1 MTPEKLFHELLGLG
15 LNWRVQ
21 ECEFKR
27 EKGVVLLVI
36 CETEHLWES
45 ERCPGSG
52 GRVKCY
58 DHVEEMV
65 WRHLNV
71 FEHQCEIRCLL
82 PRGRCE
88 STGKI
93 YRVTPPWEG
102 LSKHFTKSF
111 EAMTLLLLRE
121 MPVAA
126 VGRTIGEHDTRLW
139 RMLKA
144 HVAAAYP
151 QADWSEVSCVGCD
164 EMSVRK
170 GHHYVSVFC
179 DLVGKR
185 VLFAVPGKDKKVWEA
200 FAQALGE
207 HNGHHRAI
215 TEVSIDMSPAYIAG
229 VKENIGDQA
238 AIVFDKFHV
247 IAHVNDAVD
256 DVRRQEMR
264 FGGWATRN
272 DLKETRWIWLKNAE
286 NLSDKQ
292 KAKQQ
297 RLEDKNLLTAKAY
310 QMRLTLQDIYQIPH
324 AGPAKRKLLAWCRW
338 VRLVAKKHT
347 SLMFNKMLGCAKMIE
362 THLLGILSHWKRRT
376 TNAFLE
382 ALNSVFSAVKCK
394 ARGFR
399 STDNLIAMLYFTAGK
414 LKIPATHWK

>member
-15 LNWRVQ
+15 LNWKVE
-21 ECEFKR
+21 ECEFKH
-27 EKGVVLLVI
+27 EEGVVSLVI
-36 CETEHLWES
+36 CETEHLWET
-45 ERCPGSG
+45 ERCPESG

-71 FEHQCEIRCLL
+71 FEHKCEIRCRL
-82 PRGRCE
+82 PRGRCAT
-88 STGKI
+88 SGKI

-102 LSKHFTKSF
+102 LSKHFTKAF

-126 VGRTIGEHDTRLW
+126 VGRIIDEHDTRLW

-144 HVAAAYP
+144 HVAAAYS
-151 QADWSEVSCVGCD
+151 QTDWSQVTCVGCD

-170 GHHYVSVFC
+170 GHHYVSAFC
-179 DLVGKR
+179 DLIGKR
-185 VLFAVPGKDKKVWEA
+185 VLFAVPGKDKKVWNS
-200 FAQALGE
+200 FTKALEE
-207 HNGHHRAI
+207 HYGHHRTI
-215 TEVSIDMSPAYIAG
+215 VEVSIDMSPAYLAG
-229 VKENIGDQA
+229 VKESIGDQA
-238 AIVFDKFHV
+238 QVVFDKFHV

-256 DVRRQEMR
+256 HVRRQEMR

-272 DLKETRWIWLKNAE
+272 DLKETRWIWLKNPE
-286 NLSDKQ
+286 NLNEKQ
-292 KAKQQ
+292 KARRQ
-297 RLEDKNLLTAKAY
+297 RLEDKNLITAKAY

-324 AGPAKRKLLAWCRW
+324 VILAERKLLAWCRW
-338 VRLVAKKHT
+338 VRRVAKKYA
-347 SLMFNKMLGCAKMIE
+347 SLMFSKMLSCAKMIE
-362 THLLGILSHWKRRT
+362 SHLPGILSHWKRGT

-382 ALNSVFSAVKCK
+382 ALNSVFSAVKRK

-414 LKIPATHWK
+414 LKIPATH

>member
-15 LNWRVQ
+15 LNWRVE

-27 EKGVVLLVI
+27 ENGVVYLRI
-36 CETEHLWES
+36 GETEHLWES
-45 ERCPGSG
+45 ERCPESG

-71 FEHQCEIRCLL
+71 FEHKCEIRCRL

-88 STGKI
+88 TSGKV
-93 YRVTPPWEG
+93 YRVRPPWEG
-102 LSKHFTKSF
+102 LCKHFTKAF
-111 EAMTLLLLRE
+111 EAMALLLLRE

-126 VGRTIGEHDTRLW
+126 VGRIVDEHDTRLW

-151 QADWSEVSCVGCD
+151 QADWSQVTCVGCD
-164 EMSVRK
+164 EMSARK
-170 GHHYVSVFC
+170 GHRYVSVFC

-185 VLFAVPGKDKKVWEA
+185 VLFAVPGKDKKVWES
-200 FAQALGE
+200 FAQALSD

-215 TEVSIDMSPAYIAG
+215 EEVSMDMSPAYIAG

-238 AIVFDKFHV
+238 RVVFDKYHV
-247 IAHVNDAVD
+247 IAHVNEAVD
-256 DVRRQEMR
+256 HVRRQEMR
-264 FGGWATRN
+264 LAGWATRN
-272 DLKETRWIWLKNAE
+272 DLKETRWIWLKNPE
-286 NLSDKQ
+286 NLSEKQ

-297 RLEDKNLLTAKAY
+297 RLEDKNLITAKAY
-310 QMRLTLQDIYQIPH
+310 QMRLTLQDIYQIPY
-324 AGPAKRKLLAWCRW
+324 ADLAKRKLLAWCRW
-338 VRLVAKKHT
+338 VRRVAKKHV
-347 SLMFNKMLGCAKMIE
+347 SLMFYKMLACAKMIE
-362 THLLGILSHWKRRT
+362 SHLPGILSHWKRRT

-382 ALNSVFSAVKCK
+382 ALNSVFSAVKRK

-414 LKIPATHWK
+414 LKIPATH

>member
-15 LNWRVQ
+15 LNWKVE
-21 ECEFKR
+21 ECEFRR
-27 EKGVVLLVI
+27 EDGVVSLRI

-45 ERCPGSG
+45 ERCPGTG
-52 GRVKCY
+52 DRVKCY

-71 FEHQCEIRCLL
+71 FEHKCEIRCRL
-82 PRGRCE
+82 PRGRGE
-88 STGKI
+88 QSGKV
-93 YRVTPPWEG
+93 YRVSPPWEG
-102 LSKHFTKSF
+102 LSKHFTKAF
-111 EAMTLLLLRE
+111 EAMALLLMRE
-121 MPVAA
+121 MPVSA

-144 HVAAAYP
+144 HVALAYP
-151 QADWSEVSCVGCD
+151 QADWSEVTCVGCD

-170 GHHYVSVFC
+170 GHRYVSVFC

-185 VLFAVPGKDKKVWEA
+185 VLFAVAGKDKKVWES
-200 FAQALGE
+200 FVQALDD

-215 TEVSIDMSPAYIAG
+215 EEISMDMSPSYIAG
-229 VKENIGDQA
+229 VRENIGEQA
-238 AIVFDKFHV
+238 RVVFDKYHV
-247 IAHVNDAVD
+247 IAHVNEAVD
-256 DVRRQEMR
+256 VVRRYESR
-264 FGGWATRN
+264 LGGWPTRN
-272 DLKETRWIWLKNAE
+272 DLKETRWIWLKNPE

-292 KAKQQ
+292 KAKRQ

-310 QMRLTLQDIYQIPH
+310 QMRLTLQDIYLIPY
-324 AGPAKRKLLAWCRW
+324 ASVAKRKLLAWCRW
-338 VRLVAKKHT
+338 VRKVAKKHAQ
-347 SLMFNKMLGCAKMIE
+347 LLFCKMVACAKMIE
-362 THLLGILSHWKRRT
+362 THLIGILSHWKSRT

-382 ALNSVFSAVKCK
+382 ALNSVFSAVKRK

-414 LKIPATHWK
+414 LRIPATH